1 MLAGM
6 RDRGHAAVGVQLA
19 SLDRQTSASRTPR
32 PYTIV
37 VLIYARRS
45 RWLAGWRAGSF
56 VPVKSTIFVRAYS
69 RAECLYTTVTRY
81 SSPWP

>member
-1 MLAGM
+1 ML
-6 RDRGHAAVGVQLA
+6 LSPC
-19 SLDRQTSASRTPR
+19 SLPLSTDIRLTDPTPIDYSSTL
-32 PYTIV
+32 YT
-37 VLIYARRS
+37 RRS

>member
-6 RDRGHAAVGVQLA
+6 RDRGHVAVGVQLA

-56 VPVKSTIFVRAYS
+56 MAVKSTISVRAYS
-69 RAECLYTTVTRY
+69 RAEGSYSTVSTV
-81 SSPWP
+81 

>member
-45 RWLAGWRAGSF
+45 CWLAGWLAGWRAGSF
-56 VPVKSTIFVRAYS
+56 MAVKSTISVRAYS
-69 RAECLYTTVTRY
+69 RAESLYSTVIRY
-81 SSPWP
+81 M

>member
-19 SLDRQTSASRTPR
+19 SLDRQTTPR

-45 RWLAGWRAGSF
+45 RWLAGSGWRAGSF
-56 VPVKSTIFVRAYS
+56 MAVKSTISVRAYS
-69 RAECLYTTVTRY
+69 RAEGLYSTVIRY

>member
-6 RDRGHAAVGVQLA
+6 RDRGHVAVGVQLA

-45 RWLAGWRAGSF
+45 RWLVGWLAGWLVHGCQIYDLCASLLACRE
-56 VPVKSTIFVRAYS
+56 PLQY
-69 RAECLYTTVTRY
+69 CNTV
-81 SSPWP
+81 

>member
-45 RWLAGWRAGSF
+45 RWLAGWLAGCLVHGCQIYDLCASLLACRE
-56 VPVKSTIFVRAYS
+56 PLQYS
-69 RAECLYTTVTRY
+69 NTV
-81 SSPWP
+81 